1 MKPLLDVQNLAVTFA
16 AAAGEVSAVSNVSF
30 QIFPGEALGI
40 VGESGCGKSV
50 TAHSLM
56 RLVPVPPGR
65 YTAGRILF
73 DGRDLL
79 TLSEKELEAIRG
91 NQISMIFQ
99 DPMTSLNPVL
109 TVGSQIAEALRLH
122 KQASQE
128 TAYRET
134 VSLLA
139 QVGIP
144 SPGERFGNY
153 PHEFSGGMRQRAMI
167 AMALACEPRLLIA
180 DEPTTALDVTIQA
193 QILDLLQELKNRNT
207 SILLISHDLGVIAR
221 LCSRVIVMYA
231 GCIAEAGTA
240 EEIFHSPRHPYT
252 WGLLRALPRLNAAKG
267 SRLVS
272 IAGQPPDLANLPTGC
287 PFHPRCPHAMQIC
300 MAEYPELSP
309 ITPGHSVHC
318 WLQHP
323 DAPPVDRE
331 AIL

>member
-1 MKPLLDVQNLAVTFA
+1 MKPLVDVQNLAVSFPVAT
-16 AAAGEVSAVSNVSF
+16 GEVSAVNHVSF
-30 QIFPGEALGI
+30 QIFAGEAVGI

-65 YTAGRILF
+65 YTGGRILF

-79 TLSEKELEAIRG
+79 TLPETELEALRG

-99 DPMTSLNPVL
+99 DPLTSLNPVL
-109 TVGSQIAEALRLH
+109 TVGSQIAETLRQH
-122 KQASQE
+122 KHFSKAE
-128 TAYRET
+128 AYKET
-134 VSLLA
+134 VSLLE

-144 SPGERFGNY
+144 APGEHFYNY

-167 AMALACEPRLLIA
+167 AMALACDPKLLIA

-193 QILDLLQELKNRNT
+193 QILDLLQKLKSRNT

-231 GCIAEAGTA
+231 GCIAETGTA
-240 EEIFHSPRHPYT
+240 EEIFHSPSHPYT
-252 WGLLRALPRLNAAKG
+252 WGLLRALPRLNAAPG
-267 SRLVS
+267 SKLAS
-272 IAGQPPDLANLPTGC
+272 IAGQPPDLANLPAGC

-300 MAEYPELSP
+300 MAEYPELSR
-309 ITPGHSVHC
+309 ITADHSVHC

-323 DAPPVDRE
+323 DAPPANRE
-331 AIL
+331 AAL